1 MKSDPVCSQ
10 VFQKNSVGD
19 VVKGSSEV
27 GYLYILSTKMQF
39 PDEVI
44 GEEDPW
50 WWTPKH
56 TERARIY
63 TDPTAL
69 NKSVVR
75 EKQRFGWNCYCRL
88 CFGINR
94 TFSEIH
100 AHILEAQC
108 QMDNVLI
115 WGATQRAR

>member
-19 VVKGSSEV
+19 VVKGSSDV

-44 GEEDPW
+44 GEDPW

-63 TDPTAL
+63 TEQI
-69 NKSVVR
+69 SGER
-75 EKQRFGWNCYCRL
+75 ETTVWLELLLPSMLWNLMQQNLFRNTCPYPGGPVSDGQC
-88 CFGINR
+88 
-94 TFSEIH
+94 
-100 AHILEAQC
+100 AHLGSHTE
-108 QMDNVLI
+108 
-115 WGATQRAR
+115 RAR